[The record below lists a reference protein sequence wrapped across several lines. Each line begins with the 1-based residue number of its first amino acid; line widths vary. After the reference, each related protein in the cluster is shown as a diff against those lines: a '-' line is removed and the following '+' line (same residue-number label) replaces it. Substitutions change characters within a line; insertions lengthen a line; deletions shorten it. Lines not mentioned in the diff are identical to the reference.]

1 MFLVTGRAR
10 PILDNIRFVEAVLL
24 VAGLAFAIDRFNRD
38 AVAKT
43 IAQHCAKFS
52 GGDIAIVAFRAVVG
66 ELRVARRNLAGV
78 EKSLAA
84 ATWEKKNREQS
95 AEDRQ

>member
-1 MFLVTGRAR
+1 MFLVARRAG
-10 PILDNIRFVEAVLL
+10 LVLNHVRFVEAVLL
-24 VAGLAFAIDRFNRD
+24 MAGLAFAIDRFNGN
-38 AVAKT
+38 AIAKT
-43 IAQHCAKFS
+43 IPQNFAKFS
-52 GGDIAIVAFRAVVG
+52 SNDIAIVAFRAVVG

-78 EKSLAA
+78 EKCFAA